1 MFGNNM
7 KKLIIVCDNKT
18 EEYANLLRQL
28 ISSKD
33 DTENEVVGIEDGTVG
48 VVVWLEKEYRDN
60 MATIS
65 SNEHI
70 LFLGNGEVSKK
81 EFNSSMKMYYDQFGM
96 TYGWLGNRGVLRVT
110 TEIDDEEEYNKFVE
124 LYSNFNL
131 DFEAIEFKNFRETVA
146 NTVDK
151 KAKGLFS
158 KNKFTKAAMTAG
170 GLAAGL
176 AAGIVG
182 VAGVAGAAGA
192 AGVAGAGIIG
202 SKVVSVNR
210 QKKIKQQQYHTLVV
224 AFYREGLA
232 KFLED

>member
-1 MFGNNM
+1 M

-81 EFNSSMKMYYDQFGM
+81 EYNSSMKMYYDQFGM

-131 DFEAIEFKNFRETVA
+131 DFDAIEFKSFRETVA

-176 AAGIVG
+176 AAGGIV
-182 VAGVAGAAGA
+182 
-192 AGVAGAGIIG
+192 GVAGAGIIG

>member
-131 DFEAIEFKNFRETVA
+131 DFEAIEFKNFRETV
-146 NTVDK
+146 TV
-151 KAKGLFS
+151 AG
-158 KNKFTKAAMTAG
+158 MTAG

-176 AAGIVG
+176 AAGGIV
-182 VAGVAGAAGA
+182 
-192 AGVAGAGIIG
+192 GVAGAGIIG

>member
-48 VVVWLEKEYRDN
+48 VVVWLEKEYRNN

-146 NTVDK
+146 
-151 KAKGLFS
+151 G
-158 KNKFTKAAMTAG
+158 MTAG

-182 VAGVAGAAGA
+182 VAGAAAG
-192 AGVAGAGIIG
+192 AGAGIIG

>member
-48 VVVWLEKEYRDN
+48 VVVWLEKKYRDN

-81 EFNSSMKMYYDQFGM
+81 EYNSSMKMYYDQFGM
-96 TYGWLGNRGVLRVT
+96 TYGWLGNRGILRVT

-146 NTVDK
+146 NRVDK
-151 KAKGLFS
+151 KTKGLFS
-158 KNKFTKAAMTAG
+158 KDFTKAAMTAG
-170 GLAAGL
+170 KDTADGLAAGL
-176 AAGIVG
+176 VAGGIVS
-182 VAGVAGAAGA
+182 VAGAGI
-192 AGVAGAGIIG
+192 AGAGIIG

>member
-1 MFGNNM
+1 MFGKKK

-176 AAGIVG
+176 AAGGIV
-182 VAGVAGAAGA
+182 
-192 AGVAGAGIIG
+192 GVAGAGIIG

>member
-48 VVVWLEKEYRDN
+48 VVVWLEKEYRNN

-146 NTVDK
+146 
-151 KAKGLFS
+151 G
-158 KNKFTKAAMTAG
+158 MTAG

-176 AAGIVG
+176 AAGGIV
-182 VAGVAGAAGA
+182 
-192 AGVAGAGIIG
+192 GVAGAGIIG

>member
-48 VVVWLEKEYRDN
+48 VVVWLEKEYRNN

-81 EFNSSMKMYYDQFGM
+81 ECNSSMKMYYDQFGM

-146 NTVDK
+146 GMT
-151 KAKGLFS
+151 AGGL
-158 KNKFTKAAMTAG
+158 AAGAG

-182 VAGVAGAAGA
+182 VAGVSGA

>member
-48 VVVWLEKEYRDN
+48 VVVWLEKEYRNN

-81 EFNSSMKMYYDQFGM
+81 ECNSSMKMYYDQFGM

-146 NTVDK
+146 
-151 KAKGLFS
+151 GM
-158 KNKFTKAAMTAG
+158 MTAG

>member
-131 DFEAIEFKNFRETVA
+131 DFEAIEFKNFIETVA
-146 NTVDK
+146 NTEDK

-176 AAGIVG
+176 AAGGIV
-182 VAGVAGAAGA
+182 
-192 AGVAGAGIIG
+192 GVAGAGIIG

>member
-48 VVVWLEKEYRDN
+48 VVVWLEKEYRNN

-81 EFNSSMKMYYDQFGM
+81 ECNSSMKMYYDQFGM

-146 NTVDK
+146 
-151 KAKGLFS
+151 G
-158 KNKFTKAAMTAG
+158 MTAG
-170 GLAAGL
+170 GLAAGAGLAAGL

-182 VAGVAGAAGA
+182 VAGA

>member
-151 KAKGLFS
+151 QAKGLFS

-176 AAGIVG
+176 AAGGIV
-182 VAGVAGAAGA
+182 
-192 AGVAGAGIIG
+192 GVAGAGIIG

>member
-158 KNKFTKAAMTAG
+158 KNKFTKAGMTAG

-176 AAGIVG
+176 AAGGIV
-182 VAGVAGAAGA
+182 
-192 AGVAGAGIIG
+192 GVAGAGIIG

>member
-48 VVVWLEKEYRDN
+48 VVVWLEKEYRNN

-176 AAGIVG
+176 AAGGIVG
-182 VAGVAGAAGA
+182 G
-192 AGVAGAGIIG
+192 AGAGIIG

>member
-48 VVVWLEKEYRDN
+48 VVVWLEKEYRNN

-81 EFNSSMKMYYDQFGM
+81 EFNTSMKMYYDQFGM

-176 AAGIVG
+176 AAGGIV
-182 VAGVAGAAGA
+182 
-192 AGVAGAGIIG
+192 GVAGAGIIG

>member
-48 VVVWLEKEYRDN
+48 VVVWLEKEYRNN

-81 EFNSSMKMYYDQFGM
+81 ECNSSMKMYYDQFGM

-131 DFEAIEFKNFRETVA
+131 DFEAIEAIEFKNFRETV
-146 NTVDK
+146 TV
-151 KAKGLFS
+151 AG
-158 KNKFTKAAMTAG
+158 MTAG

-182 VAGVAGAAGA
+182 VAGVAVAAGA

>member
-1 MFGNNM
+1 M

-48 VVVWLEKEYRDN
+48 VVVWLEKEYRNN

-176 AAGIVG
+176 AAGGIV
-182 VAGVAGAAGA
+182 
-192 AGVAGAGIIG
+192 GVAGAGIIG

>member
-131 DFEAIEFKNFRETVA
+131 DFEAIEFKNFRKTVA

-176 AAGIVG
+176 AAGGIV
-182 VAGVAGAAGA
+182 
-192 AGVAGAGIIG
+192 GVAGAGIIG

>member
-1 MFGNNM
+1 M

-176 AAGIVG
+176 AAGGIV
-182 VAGVAGAAGA
+182 
-192 AGVAGAGIIG
+192 GVAGAGIIG

>member
-48 VVVWLEKEYRDN
+48 VVVWLETEYRDN

-176 AAGIVG
+176 AAGGIV
-182 VAGVAGAAGA
+182 
-192 AGVAGAGIIG
+192 GVAGAGIIG

>member
-70 LFLGNGEVSKK
+70 LFIDNGEDSKK
-81 EFNSSMKMYYDQFGM
+81 EFNSSMKIYYEQFGM

-176 AAGIVG
+176 AAGGIV
-182 VAGVAGAAGA
+182 
-192 AGVAGAGIIG
+192 GVAGAGIIG

>member
-33 DTENEVVGIEDGTVG
+33 DTENEIVGIEDGTVG

-81 EFNSSMKMYYDQFGM
+81 EYNSSMKMYYDQFGM

-131 DFEAIEFKNFRETVA
+131 DFDAIEFKSFRETVA

-176 AAGIVG
+176 AAGGIV
-182 VAGVAGAAGA
+182 
-192 AGVAGAGIIG
+192 GVAGAGIIG

>member
-33 DTENEVVGIEDGTVG
+33 DTENEVVDIEDGTVG

-151 KAKGLFS
+151 KANGLFS

-176 AAGIVG
+176 AAGGIV
-182 VAGVAGAAGA
+182 
-192 AGVAGAGIIG
+192 GVAGAGIIG

>member
-7 KKLIIVCDNKT
+7 KKLIIVCDNKI
-18 EEYANLLRQL
+18 EKYGNYLLQL

-33 DTENEVVGIEDGTVG
+33 DTENDVVGIEDGTVEA
-48 VVVWLEKEYRDN
+48 VVWSEKNYRDN
-60 MATIS
+60 KATIS
-65 SNEHI
+65 SKEHI

-81 EFNSSMKMYYDQFGM
+81 ECNSGMKMYYDQFGM

-124 LYSNFNL
+124 LYLNFDL
-131 DFEAIEFKNFRETVA
+131 DFEEIEFKDFRETVS

-151 KAKGLFS
+151 KTKGLFS

-176 AAGIVG
+176 AAGGLV
-182 VAGVAGAAGA
+182 
-192 AGVAGAGIIG
+192 GVAGAGIIG

-210 QKKIKQQQYHTLVV
+210 QKKMKQQQYHTLVV

>member
-48 VVVWLEKEYRDN
+48 VVVWLEKKYRDN

-146 NTVDK
+146 
-151 KAKGLFS
+151 G
-158 KNKFTKAAMTAG
+158 MTAG

-182 VAGVAGAAGA
+182 VAGA

>member
-1 MFGNNM
+1 
-7 KKLIIVCDNKT
+7 
-18 EEYANLLRQL
+18 
-28 ISSKD
+28 
-33 DTENEVVGIEDGTVG
+33 
-48 VVVWLEKEYRDN
+48 
-60 MATIS
+60 
-65 SNEHI
+65 
-70 LFLGNGEVSKK
+70 
-81 EFNSSMKMYYDQFGM
+81 M

-176 AAGIVG
+176 AAGGIV
-182 VAGVAGAAGA
+182 
-192 AGVAGAGIIG
+192 GVAGAGIIG

>member
-1 MFGNNM
+1 M

-146 NTVDK
+146 
-151 KAKGLFS
+151 G
-158 KNKFTKAAMTAG
+158 MTAG

-176 AAGIVG
+176 AAGGIV
-182 VAGVAGAAGA
+182 
-192 AGVAGAGIIG
+192 GVAGAGIIG

>member
-48 VVVWLEKEYRDN
+48 VVVWLEKEYRNN

-81 EFNSSMKMYYDQFGM
+81 ECNSSMKMYYDQFGM

-146 NTVDK
+146 
-151 KAKGLFS
+151 G
-158 KNKFTKAAMTAG
+158 MTAG

-176 AAGIVG
+176 AAGGIV
-182 VAGVAGAAGA
+182 
-192 AGVAGAGIIG
+192 GVAGAGIIG

>member
-81 EFNSSMKMYYDQFGM
+81 ECNSSMKMYYDQFGM

-146 NTVDK
+146 
-151 KAKGLFS
+151 G
-158 KNKFTKAAMTAG
+158 MTAG

-176 AAGIVG
+176 AAGIV
-182 VAGVAGAAGA
+182 GVAGAAGA

>member
-18 EEYANLLRQL
+18 EKYGNYLLQL

-33 DTENEVVGIEDGTVG
+33 DTENEVVGIEDGTVEA
-48 VVVWLEKEYRDN
+48 VVWSEKNYRDN
-60 MATIS
+60 KATIS
-65 SNEHI
+65 SKEHI

-81 EFNSSMKMYYDQFGM
+81 ECNSGMKMYYDQFGM

-110 TEIDDEEEYNKFVE
+110 TGIYVEEEYNKFVE

-131 DFEAIEFKNFRETVA
+131 DFEAI
-146 NTVDK
+146 
-151 KAKGLFS
+151 
-158 KNKFTKAAMTAG
+158 KFTKAVTTATAG
-170 GLAAGL
+170 GLAAGIGGL
-176 AAGIVG
+176 
-182 VAGVAGAAGA
+182 VAGACPVGA
-192 AGVAGAGIIG
+192 VSVAGAGIIG

-210 QKKIKQQQYHTLVV
+210 QKKMKQQQYHTLVV

>member
-1 MFGNNM
+1 M
-7 KKLIIVCDNKT
+7 
-18 EEYANLLRQL
+18 
-28 ISSKD
+28 
-33 DTENEVVGIEDGTVG
+33 
-48 VVVWLEKEYRDN
+48 
-60 MATIS
+60 
-65 SNEHI
+65 
-70 LFLGNGEVSKK
+70 
-81 EFNSSMKMYYDQFGM
+81 
-96 TYGWLGNRGVLRVT
+96 
-110 TEIDDEEEYNKFVE
+110 
-124 LYSNFNL
+124 
-131 DFEAIEFKNFRETVA
+131 A

-176 AAGIVG
+176 AAGGIV
-182 VAGVAGAAGA
+182 
-192 AGVAGAGIIG
+192 GVAGAGIIG

>member
-7 KKLIIVCDNKT
+7 KKLIIVWDNKT

-176 AAGIVG
+176 AAGGIV
-182 VAGVAGAAGA
+182 
-192 AGVAGAGIIG
+192 GVAGAGIIG

>member
-70 LFLGNGEVSKK
+70 LFLGNGEVSIK

-176 AAGIVG
+176 AAGGIV
-182 VAGVAGAAGA
+182 
-192 AGVAGAGIIG
+192 GVAGAGIIG

>member
-48 VVVWLEKEYRDN
+48 VVVWLEKEYRNN

-146 NTVDK
+146 
-151 KAKGLFS
+151 G
-158 KNKFTKAAMTAG
+158 MTAG

>member
-33 DTENEVVGIEDGTVG
+33 DTENEVVCIEDGTVG

-81 EFNSSMKMYYDQFGM
+81 EFNSSTKMYYDQFGM

-176 AAGIVG
+176 AAGGIV
-182 VAGVAGAAGA
+182 
-192 AGVAGAGIIG
+192 GVAGAGIIG

>member
-48 VVVWLEKEYRDN
+48 VVVWLEKEYRNN

-81 EFNSSMKMYYDQFGM
+81 ECNSSMKMYYDQFGM

-146 NTVDK
+146 
-151 KAKGLFS
+151 G
-158 KNKFTKAAMTAG
+158 MTAG

-176 AAGIVG
+176 AAGIV
-182 VAGVAGAAGA
+182 GVAGAAGA

>member
-146 NTVDK
+146 
-151 KAKGLFS
+151 G
-158 KNKFTKAAMTAG
+158 MTAG

-176 AAGIVG
+176 AAGGIV
-182 VAGVAGAAGA
+182 
-192 AGVAGAGIIG
+192 GVAGAGIIG

>member
-81 EFNSSMKMYYDQFGM
+81 EFNSSMKMHYDQFGM

-176 AAGIVG
+176 AAGGIV
-182 VAGVAGAAGA
+182 
-192 AGVAGAGIIG
+192 GVAGAGIIG

>member
-48 VVVWLEKEYRDN
+48 VVVWLEKEYRNN

-81 EFNSSMKMYYDQFGM
+81 ECNSSMKMYYDQFGM

-131 DFEAIEFKNFRETVA
+131 DFEAIEFKNFRETV
-146 NTVDK
+146 TV
-151 KAKGLFS
+151 AG
-158 KNKFTKAAMTAG
+158 MTAG

>member
-1 MFGNNM
+1 M

-146 NTVDK
+146 GMT
-151 KAKGLFS
+151 AGGL
-158 KNKFTKAAMTAG
+158 AAAGMTAG

-182 VAGVAGAAGA
+182 VAGA

-202 SKVVSVNR
+202 SKVVSINR